1 MNRRTFADRTGYTRS
16 GRDLVNFSRRAGR
29 VTYSN
34 S

>member
-16 GRDLVNFSRRAGR
+16 GRDLVNISSRSGR
-29 VTYSN
+29 VTFSD